1 MEFGVTEVLVNAT
14 PTHPHAI
21 SPMESE
27 RWNTVFQSGRT
38 AASSVRVSHKSV
50 VGYAPFFRGINL
62 ISNSVAGL
70 PRNVYRRTGDDD
82 REIATIHP
90 AQRLIK
96 REASPVLL
104 AHKLFQTLQAHALLF
119 GNGYAA
125 IERNE
130 RMQPVALWPLDPQA
144 TLIRYVD
151 GELWYCA
158 TIDGAQVKIPG
169 RNVLHIKGL
178 SHNGIAGYAILDIMA
193 DALGVGMAAQQFGG
207 RFFGQGANMSG
218 LLMVPGHFS
227 EEKIRNTMQAW
238 DSMYE
243 GITNAHKVALLQE
256 GVKFQQMTIAPE
268 QAQFLQT
275 RGFEVRTTVAN
286 ILGVPPH
293 LLGDE
298 TRTSHNSL
306 EQENQSYLVHS
317 LSPWLTEWESELD
330 CKLLSEREKERGTHF
345 IEFNREAQIRMQ
357 FKEKVDGIRG
367 QMEVGVLS
375 LNEARKMFNMP
386 AVENGDARYRPANWM
401 PFDAEADGED
411 TDAMSTPDT
420 TEPPDEADDVL
431 QAMIESS
438 VTDAVRFERMR
449 VVAAAKKED
458 NFCQWIDGFYDAWC
472 QKSVAALS
480 SAECHAVKL
489 TYAAESKRQLLD
501 AAGCSTSSTFVDTVQ
516 ELVASWDGRTEK
528 LVHDLRKSVK

>member
-158 TIDGAQVKIPG
+158 TIDGAQVKLPG

-330 CKLLSEREKERGTHF
+330 CKLLSEREKERATHF

-401 PFDAEADGED
+401 PFDAEAED

-420 TEPPDEADDVL
+420 TEPPDEADDIL
-431 QAMIESS
+431 QALIESS

-472 QKSVAALS
+472 QKSVTALS

-528 LVHDLRKSVK
+528 LVHDLRRSVK